1 MTVRELI
8 ERLQQ
13 ENPDDEVHYSYSSGD
28 YWGTVISR
36 EVDSVR
42 LGQVKYSEY
51 HRTYKVVEDECYD
64 ENDYDE
70 EGAEDIKGVVILS

>member
-8 ERLQQ
+8 ERLKQ

-28 YWGTVISR
+28 YWGTTISR
-36 EVDSVR
+36 EVESVE

-51 HRTYKVVEDECYD
+51 HRTYKVVEDEF
-64 ENDYDE
+64 E
-70 EGAEDIKGVVILS
+70 EDPETEIKPVLILS